1 MIWVTDAVIAR
12 LPPHPRLLATAAE
25 LAKAR
30 ERARSTEWGKG
41 YVAGLLKRCDEAL
54 AKPIALP
61 DRGGQWPHW
70 YACPKHGARLKT
82 EGPTKHVCP
91 VDGEVFTGYP
101 YDDVLLLTT
110 HNEYANL
117 VRDLGLAWQLTGKAD
132 YGQKA
137 KAILLAYAAKYPGY
151 AYHDKD
157 GKQGTGGGKVGPQTL
172 DEAVWLIPVAQG
184 ADLIWDTIS
193 ESEQKAL
200 WMGLFSPAAQVIRQH
215 KLGVHNIQCW
225 KNSAVGLVGLLYGDK
240 ALLAEAIDDPER
252 GLQRQLAEGITD
264 DGPWYEGAWSY
275 HFYTMSALAPLAE
288 AVHHMGLP
296 LYSGLL
302 GERYKKLYLA
312 PLKMAFPN
320 GQLPAF
326 NDSNAASALGN
337 VLYETALAR
346 FGDPALARP
355 LVGNGRR
362 TLPAL
367 LAGEALPTT
376 KTEAVQSE
384 DFAASGYAYL
394 RAPGAT
400 LILKYGPHGGGHG
413 HPDKLNVVFQT
424 EGKTLLDDPGTSAYG
439 VPAHLGWYKTSVAH
453 NTLVIDE
460 ANQKATTGKLLAL
473 KMGEGWSAALAE
485 VKGVYPGVT
494 FARAAL
500 LLGSTTAVFVDLFT
514 AAKPTD
520 QTLDLAIHPTF
531 DPKAWLAGGGTAL
544 PISVKPGYS
553 YLRDLTERPNV
564 TTFRDPSGYQLVIM
578 PLGTPTTYL
587 AGTGMGKSSEDRI
600 PILLT
605 RTSLRASGGWAWGLG
620 RGDLRLHVLSS
631 NTNAVMIEI
640 AEGTRVRGRL
650 WVNPA
655 EREKLRYRAL

>member
-184 ADLIWDTIS
+184 ADLIWDTLS
-193 ESEQKAL
+193 ESEWETLKTA
-200 WMGLFSPAAQVIRQH
+200 LFSPAAQVIRQH

-288 AVHHMGLP
+288 AAHHAGLP
-296 LYSGLL
+296 IYTGPL

-312 PLKMAFPN
+312 PLTMALPN

-367 LAGEALPTT
+367 LAGEALPVT
-376 KTEAVQSE
+376 KAEALQSE
-384 DFAASGYAYL
+384 NFAASGYAYL

-413 HPDKLNVVFQT
+413 HPDKLNVVFHT

-460 ANQKATTGKLLAL
+460 TNQKATTGKLLAL
-473 KMGEGWSAALAE
+473 KTGEGWSAALAE
-485 VKGVYPGVT
+485 VEGVYPGVT

-500 LLGSTTAVFVDLFT
+500 LLGSSTAVFVDFIRT
-514 AAKPTD
+514 ATRE
-520 QTLDLAIHPTF
+520 THTYDLALHPSF
-531 DPKAWLAGGGTAL
+531 DPKAWLQPEGS
-544 PISVKPGYS
+544 SVAPSSRPGYS
-553 YLRDLTERPNV
+553 YLRQLMERPS
-564 TTFRDPSGYQLVIM
+564 FMAHRDPSGYQLQVA
-578 PLGTPTTYL
+578 PLGAAPRYL
-587 AGTGMGKSSEDRI
+587 VGTGMGKSSEDRV
-600 PILLT
+600 PILL
-605 RTSLRASGGWAWGLG
+605 LRSVGSAPLGAVWALG
-620 RGDLRLHVLSS
+620 RAALTIKVLQHDLKTGR
-631 NTNAVMIEI
+631 
-640 AEGTRVRGRL
+640 AEVEVVGQGRL
-650 WVNPA
+650 LIDLTGP
-655 EREKLRYRAL
+655 EPLRFRR